1 MSGAKA
7 IILKMA
13 LILKLNRTY
22 QGTGYQKLSQTAFF
36 AKFVELLAHTSLVSS
51 ICESSITWLAKH
63 FLLYMKEPLQGQ
75 ISKVHHSTNV
85 LEVILQ

>member
-7 IILKMA
+7 IILKMDS
-13 LILKLNRTY
+13 ILKLNRTF
-22 QGTGYQKLSQTAFF
+22 QSTGYQKLSQNAFF

-63 FLLYMKEPLQGQ
+63 FLLYMKEPLPGQ
-75 ISKVHHSTNV
+75 ISKVHNSTNV
-85 LEVILQ
+85 IEVILQ